1 MNHETREIRENQ
13 KKIKLAI
20 FDMDGTVFESY
31 LNWADIKEELGIES
45 NILKEIYKDN
55 RVDHHR
61 LEILE
66 NYESDNTSKTK
77 PIDGISQYLDYLEE
91 QKIKTALIT
100 NNNKKNTD
108 YLLNKFNLEFDTVTT
123 REMRLWKPDPDA
135 FFHAMKLYNCRADEI
150 VSIGDSHYD
159 IKASKAAGISAIFII
174 KGASGSLSPVDDSGV
189 VYFNDFYHLKEILNL

>member
-1 MNHETREIRENQ
+1 MIG
-13 KKIKLAI
+13 KIKLAI

-31 LNWADIKEELGIES
+31 LNWADIREELGIEN
-45 NILKEIYKDN
+45 NILKEIYKDD
-55 RVDHHR
+55 RVDHPR

-66 NYESDNTSKTK
+66 NYELENTSKTR
-77 PIDGISQYLDYLEE
+77 PVNGVSQYLHYLGE

-108 YLLNKFNLEFDTVTT
+108 YLLNKFNLQFDTVVT

-135 FFHAMKLYNCRADEI
+135 FFHVMELYGCGPDEI

-159 IKASKAAGISAIFII
+159 INASKAAGISAIFII
-174 KGASGSLSPVDDSGV
+174 KKKAGSLPTVDDSGV
-189 VYFNDFYHLKEILNL
+189 VYFDDFNHLREILNL

>member
-1 MNHETREIRENQ
+1 MI

-31 LNWADIKEELGIES
+31 LNWADIREELGIES
-45 NILKEIYKDN
+45 NILKEIYKDD
-55 RVDHHR
+55 RVDHPR

-66 NYESDNTSKTK
+66 NYESENTSKTR
-77 PIDGISQYLDYLEE
+77 PVNGVSRFLHYLGE

-100 NNNKKNTD
+100 NNNSKNTD
-108 YLLNKFNLEFDTVTT
+108 YLLNKFNLEFDTVVT

-135 FFHAMKLYNCRADEI
+135 FFHVMELYGCGPDDV

-159 IKASKAAGISAIFII
+159 IDASKAAGISAIFII
-174 KGASGSLSPVDDSGV
+174 KKASGSLPPVDDSGV
-189 VYFNDFYHLKEILNL
+189 VYFNDFNHLREILNF